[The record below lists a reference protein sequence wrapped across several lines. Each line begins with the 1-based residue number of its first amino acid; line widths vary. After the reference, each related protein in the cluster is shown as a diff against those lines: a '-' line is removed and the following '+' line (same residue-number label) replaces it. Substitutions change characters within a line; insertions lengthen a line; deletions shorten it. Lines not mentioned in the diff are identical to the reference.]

1 MPQSLSQL
9 GIIDECTG
17 NCVRILSKNMVLHQ
31 AFFGFPIITMF
42 MLLKVNKNSFFLVSG
57 VIPET
62 KKLFAMSFA
71 LISTRLDGLEALKSQ
86 ICRGITFPQ
95 GCVKGEVGSR
105 KALFFLFT
113 NKKLIKIQN
122 TFQISP
128 FPPAKPCCE
137 TKMAVVE
144 LYHFKPEHVPLENKV
159 SNDDS
164 DASESLSSLN

>member
-1 MPQSLSQL
+1 
-9 GIIDECTG
+9 
-17 NCVRILSKNMVLHQ
+17 MVLHQ

-71 LISTRLDGLEALKSQ
+71 LIHVSTRLDGLEALKSQ

-105 KALFFLFT
+105 KALVFLFT
-113 NKKLIKIQN
+113 NKKLIKI
-122 TFQISP
+122 
-128 FPPAKPCCE
+128 
-137 TKMAVVE
+137 
-144 LYHFKPEHVPLENKV
+144 
-159 SNDDS
+159 
-164 DASESLSSLN
+164 